1 MKACEIAPDA
11 TKMIMLEIRQASL
24 LKECES
30 WTRLICK
37 GKGEGSKGAVE
48 VSHKY

>member
-1 MKACEIAPDA
+1 VKACEIALCHQIDNVR
-11 TKMIMLEIRQASL
+11 KRQASL